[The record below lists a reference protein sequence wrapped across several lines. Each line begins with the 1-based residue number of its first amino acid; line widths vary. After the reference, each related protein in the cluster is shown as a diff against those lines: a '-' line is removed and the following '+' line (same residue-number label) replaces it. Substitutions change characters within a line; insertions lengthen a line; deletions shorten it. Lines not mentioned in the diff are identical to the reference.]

1 MSLLQSPLNE
11 NELPGVFKSADEISK
26 QSQKEYLRW
35 TRGRL
40 QLAVLAAVA
49 GIFTASSKDGT
60 WPTKLSSCVALV
72 SFIAALSLEVHLLR
86 DRPEER
92 WYHGRAVAE
101 SVKTLAWRYMAI
113 ADPFPVTLTHN
124 RAEEVLLARIQDL
137 FREASPNLPGL
148 SAGMTQVTPRMRQI
162 RESELASRKASYLTW
177 RVSDQQAWY
186 ESKAKDSEK
195 AAQRW
200 RFTLV
205 SFEIFGIVATVATL
219 LNISPVDAEGAIAA
233 AIAAGGA
240 WLEVKQYDNLSS
252 AYSLTAAELSFVLA
266 TGEGIQDQD
275 KWSDYVISAE
285 QAISREHTMWLAR
298 RVGLRAARRNE

>member
-1 MSLLQSPLNE
+1 MSLLQIPLTE
-11 NELPGVFKSADEISK
+11 DELPGIFKSADEISK

-40 QLAVLAAVA
+40 QLAVTAAAA
-49 GIFTASSKDGT
+49 GIITASSKDGT
-60 WPTKLSSCVALV
+60 WVEKLFVSVALV
-72 SFIAALSLEVHLLR
+72 SFIIALMLEIHLLR

-113 ADPFPVTLTHN
+113 AEPFPMGLSTD

-148 SAGMTQVTPRMRQI
+148 SVGVTQVTSRMRQV
-162 RESELASRKASYLTW
+162 RDLELTSRKATYLEF

-186 ESKAKDSEK
+186 EKKAKENEQNSK
-195 AAQRW
+195 HW
-200 RFTLV
+200 RFTLI
-205 SFEIFGIVATVATL
+205 SLEIFGIIATVVAL
-219 LNISPVDAEGAIAA
+219 LDISPIDMEGVIAA

-252 AYSLTAAELSFVLA
+252 AYALTAAELGFVRA
-266 TGEGIQDQD
+266 TGESISDQD

-298 RVGLRAARRNE
+298 RVG

>member
-1 MSLLQSPLNE
+1 M
-11 NELPGVFKSADEISK
+11 PGVFKSADDISK

-49 GIFTASSKDGT
+49 GIFAASSRDGT
-60 WPTKLSSCVALV
+60 WPAKIFTGMALV
-72 SFIAALSLEVHLLR
+72 SFIVALSLEVHLLR
-86 DRPEER
+86 DRPEDR
-92 WYHGRAVAE
+92 WYHGRALAE

-113 ADPFPVTLTHN
+113 ADPFPATLPSD

-137 FREASPNLPGL
+137 FRESSPSLPGL
-148 SAGMTQVTPRMRQI
+148 SAGITQVTPRMRQI
-162 RESELASRKASYLTW
+162 RESELSYRKAAYLEL
-177 RVSDQQAWY
+177 RVSDQQSWY
-186 ESKAKDSEK
+186 ESKAKENEK
-195 AAQRW
+195 NSQRW
-200 RFTLV
+200 RLTLI
-205 SFEIFGIVATVATL
+205 SFEILGVVATVATL
-219 LNISPVDAEGAIAA
+219 LNLSPVDAEGAIAA

-252 AYSLTAAELSFVLA
+252 AYSLTSAELSFVRA
-266 TGEGIQDQD
+266 TGESISDQD

-298 RVGLRAARRNE
+298 RVGLRAARSNG